1 MTKVEIIQKALEDK
15 KATNIEVLDVAEQTS
30 LADYFVVASCQSTV
44 QVRACVDEIEEK
56 LEEAGFE
63 INHKEGYR
71 GGSWILVDCGDVIV
85 HVMQH
90 EMREFYAIERLW
102 DDDGNVDESEE
113 ELILKEQIYKWRVTT
128 LKLLKKYGRISG
140 KKQVHSTLKQTA
152 KSLNFIQ

>member
-71 GGSWILVDCGDVIV
+71 GGSWILVDC
-85 HVMQH
+85 
-90 EMREFYAIERLW
+90 
-102 DDDGNVDESEE
+102 
-113 ELILKEQIYKWRVTT
+113 VT
-128 LKLLKKYGRISG
+128 
-140 KKQVHSTLKQTA
+140 
-152 KSLNFIQ
+152 

>member
-56 LEEAGFE
+56 LEDLYDLQEKLFE

-102 DDDGNVDESEE
+102 DDVGNVDESEE
-113 ELILKEQIYKWRVTT
+113 E
-128 LKLLKKYGRISG
+128 
-140 KKQVHSTLKQTA
+140 
-152 KSLNFIQ
+152 

>member
-15 KATNIEVLDVAEQTS
+15 KATNIEVLDDAVQSS
-30 LADYFVVASCQSTV
+30 LADFFVVASCQSTV

-102 DDDGNVDESEE
+102 DDVGNVDESEE
-113 ELILKEQIYKWRVTT
+113 E
-128 LKLLKKYGRISG
+128 
-140 KKQVHSTLKQTA
+140 
-152 KSLNFIQ
+152 

>member
-71 GGSWILVDCGDVIV
+71 GGSWIWLT
-85 HVMQH
+85 
-90 EMREFYAIERLW
+90 A
-102 DDDGNVDESEE
+102 
-113 ELILKEQIYKWRVTT
+113 VT
-128 LKLLKKYGRISG
+128 
-140 KKQVHSTLKQTA
+140 
-152 KSLNFIQ
+152 

>member
-71 GGSWILVDCGDVIV
+71 GGSWIFG
-85 HVMQH
+85 
-90 EMREFYAIERLW
+90 
-102 DDDGNVDESEE
+102 
-113 ELILKEQIYKWRVTT
+113 
-128 LKLLKKYGRISG
+128 
-140 KKQVHSTLKQTA
+140 
-152 KSLNFIQ
+152 

>member
-85 HVMQH
+85 HVMQL
-90 EMREFYAIERLW
+90 EMREFYAIERIW
-102 DDDGNVDESEE
+102 DVVGNVDESEE
-113 ELILKEQIYKWRVTT
+113 E
-128 LKLLKKYGRISG
+128 
-140 KKQVHSTLKQTA
+140 
-152 KSLNFIQ
+152 

>member
-44 QVRACVDEIEEK
+44 QVRACVDDIEES
-56 LEEAGFE
+56 GFE

-90 EMREFYAIERLW
+90 EMREFYDIERLW
-102 DDDGNVDESEE
+102 DDVGNVDESEE
-113 ELILKEQIYKWRVTT
+113 E
-128 LKLLKKYGRISG
+128 
-140 KKQVHSTLKQTA
+140 
-152 KSLNFIQ
+152 